1 MKPQTLPLLLLS
13 TGLLLA
19 AIALPFADPDVQA
32 IDYTLSQHQPKPDV
46 SGMNYDD
53 MTMEEIE
60 DELMQHHDDQ
70 RALMEKKRKIDAAI
84 KENDAYIRD
93 YEILIK
99 ERNLCAKGKEEY
111 CGNMETYVPTGVR

>member
-1 MKPQTLPLLLLS
+1 MKPQTITLS
-13 TGLLLA
+13 ILA
-19 AIALPFADPDVQA
+19 AALLYLAIITPFADDPVPA
-32 IDYTLSQHQPKPDV
+32 IDYTFSQHQPKPDV
-46 SGMNYDD
+46 SGMDYDD

-84 KENDAYIRD
+84 EENETYIRD